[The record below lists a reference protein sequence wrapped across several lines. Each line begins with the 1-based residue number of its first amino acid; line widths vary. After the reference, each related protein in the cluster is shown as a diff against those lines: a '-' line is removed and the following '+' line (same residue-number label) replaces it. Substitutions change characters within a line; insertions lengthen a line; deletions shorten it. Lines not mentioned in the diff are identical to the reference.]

1 MISNIRGLL
10 TGINM
15 VEEADQGVEPT
26 IRRGVVETVE
36 EVTVATTKKRVN
48 TGELRSSRR
57 GHTPTHGSKD

>member
-1 MISNIRGLL
+1 
-10 TGINM
+10 M
-15 VEEADQGVEPT
+15 VEEADQEVEPT

-57 GHTPTHGSKD
+57 GRTPTHGSKD